1 MELLLIIDVQNLK
14 DKEIF
19 EKHLKKEGFNP
30 VENEQFVY
38 TATSTTTTYATKA
51 YILEVVKVAL
61 SKTQFDS
68 CKLIFQLDE
77 LPFQAYIFDKTQND
91 FEEAN

>member
-1 MELLLIIDVQNLK
+1 MELLLIIDTENLK

-61 SKTQFDS
+61 GKTQFDS

-77 LPFQAYIFDKTQND
+77 LPFQAYKFDKAQNS